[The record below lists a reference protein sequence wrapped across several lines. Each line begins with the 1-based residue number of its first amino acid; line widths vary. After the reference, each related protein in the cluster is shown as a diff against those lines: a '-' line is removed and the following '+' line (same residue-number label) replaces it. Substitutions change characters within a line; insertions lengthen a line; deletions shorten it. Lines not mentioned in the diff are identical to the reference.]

1 MGKPTGAE
9 IAGAA
14 SAAIIIKIVATT
26 FAFTWKASTAPYKSL
41 TPEPVE
47 RLIYPPSVGSPMRR
61 SGKLLVLDTKTIA
74 AIVVVVAAAAAA
86 AVFIAPMLIKQPTPT
101 QPSQPSQPTQ
111 PTQPAQGVTLTVI
124 SRHPTDILVK
134 ARAMFLASAVAKK
147 YNITDLKTIVIPAG
161 LWEQYIRRGEADVAW
176 GGGPTLF
183 DSLFQR
189 GLLAPLT
196 SREALDAAAQVPD
209 EIMGVPMKRVKDG
222 KVYWVAAAISSF
234 GFTVNMK
241 RLKDYDLTVP
251 SSWRD
256 LASPELGKPLVKYGV
271 AALSIADP
279 TQSTSHTRMYEIILQ
294 RYGWEEGWRVLTL
307 MAANANI
314 YPGSEAARDAV
325 IQGEVAVGITID
337 FYGYTAQQVNPG
349 CKYIVPPGESIVN
362 GDPIALV
369 NGSKHPEA
377 AQAFIAWVLTEG
389 QKVWLDPAINRLP
402 ANPKV
407 FDTPEGKNRSD
418 LKSAYEMTLK
428 TPSIEFND
436 TLALMYEPVMQW
448 YFRAALVEVND
459 YLKAAWRALLSK
471 YFSGAISR
479 EQFEAYVANLTA
491 PLTFTDPATG
501 KVVVFTQDYAI
512 SICDKFQSDASYRD
526 ALIAAWKKAAVERY
540 TKLLD
545 QLKG

>member
-1 MGKPTGAE
+1 
-9 IAGAA
+9 
-14 SAAIIIKIVATT
+14 
-26 FAFTWKASTAPYKSL
+26 
-41 TPEPVE
+41 
-47 RLIYPPSVGSPMRR
+47 MRR
-61 SGKLLVLDTKTIA
+61 SGKLVVLDTKTIA
-74 AIVVVVAAAAAA
+74 IIAVAVAAAVAA
-86 AVFIAPMLIKQPTPT
+86 ILIIPMLTRQPAPA
-101 QPSQPSQPTQ
+101 QPSQPEQPEQ
-111 PTQPAQGVTLTVI
+111 PTQPAQGITLTVI

-134 ARAMFLASAVAKK
+134 ARAMFLASDVAKR
-147 YNITDLKTIVIPAG
+147 YNVTDLKTIVIPAG

-196 SREALDAAAQVPD
+196 SEEALDAVAQIPD
-209 EIMGVPMKRVKDG
+209 EIVGVPMKRVKDG

-234 GFTVNMK
+234 GFTVNAK
-241 RLKDYDLTVP
+241 RLGDYNLATP
-251 SSWRD
+251 RSWRD
-256 LASPELGKPLVKYGV
+256 LASPELGRPLVQYGV

-294 RYGWEEGWRVLTL
+294 RFGWDEGWRILAL

-337 FYGYTAQQVNPG
+337 FYGYTAQQVNPD
-349 CKYIVPPGESIVN
+349 CKYIIPPGESIVN

-369 NGSKHPEA
+369 NGSRHPEA

-389 QKVWLDPAINRLP
+389 QKIWLDPAINRLP
-402 ANPKV
+402 ANPRV
-407 FDTPEGKNRSD
+407 FETPEGRERSD
-418 LKSAYEMTLK
+418 LKSAYEETLK

-448 YFRAALVEVND
+448 YFRAVLVELND
-459 YLKAAWRALLSK
+459 HLKAVWRELLSK
-471 YFSGAISR
+471 YFAGAMSR

-491 PLTFTDPATG
+491 PLTFVDPATG
-501 KVVVFTQDYAI
+501 EYATLTQDYAI
-512 SICDKFQSDASYRD
+512 SISEKFQSDASYRD
-526 ALIAAWKKAAVERY
+526 ALIAAWKRAAAERY
-540 TKLLD
+540 ARLLE

>member
-1 MGKPTGAE
+1 
-9 IAGAA
+9 
-14 SAAIIIKIVATT
+14 
-26 FAFTWKASTAPYKSL
+26 
-41 TPEPVE
+41 
-47 RLIYPPSVGSPMRR
+47 
-61 SGKLLVLDTKTIA
+61 
-74 AIVVVVAAAAAA
+74 
-86 AVFIAPMLIKQPTPT
+86 
-101 QPSQPSQPTQ
+101 
-111 PTQPAQGVTLTVI
+111 
-124 SRHPTDILVK
+124 
-134 ARAMFLASAVAKK
+134 MFLASDVARK

-161 LWEQYIRRGEADVAW
+161 LWEQYIKRGEADVAW

-196 SREALDAAAQVPD
+196 SNEALNAAAQIPD
-209 EIMGVPMKRVKDG
+209 SILGVPMKRVKDG

-234 GFTVNMK
+234 GFTVNTK
-241 RLKDYDLTVP
+241 RLTDYELATP
-251 SSWRD
+251 RSWRD
-256 LASPELGKPLVKYGV
+256 LASPELGKALVRYGV

-294 RYGWEEGWRVLTL
+294 RYGWEEGWKILTL

-325 IQGEVAVGITID
+325 IQGDAAVGITID
-337 FYGYTAQQVNPG
+337 FYGYTAQQVNPD
-349 CKYIVPPGESIVN
+349 CKYIIPPGESIVN

-389 QKVWLDPAINRLP
+389 QKVWMDPAINRLP
-402 ANPKV
+402 ANPKI
-407 FDTPEGKNRSD
+407 FDTPEGAKRSD
-418 LKSAYEMTLK
+418 LKSAYEETMK

-448 YFRAALVEVND
+448 YFRAALIEVND
-459 YLKAAWRALLSK
+459 YLKAVWKELLSK
-471 YFSGAISR
+471 LFSGAISK

-491 PLTFTDPATG
+491 PLTFIDPATG
-501 KVVVFTQDYAI
+501 KQAAFTMDYAI
-512 SICDKFQSDASYRD
+512 SISGKFQSDASYRD
-526 ALIAAWKKAAVERY
+526 SLVSAWKKAAVERY
-540 TKLLD
+540 TRMLN

>member
-1 MGKPTGAE
+1 MK
-9 IAGAA
+9 
-14 SAAIIIKIVATT
+14 
-26 FAFTWKASTAPYKSL
+26 
-41 TPEPVE
+41 
-47 RLIYPPSVGSPMRR
+47 R
-61 SGKLLVLDTKTIA
+61 SGKLVVLEAKTFALIAIA
-74 AIVVVVAAAAAA
+74 AVVVVAAA
-86 AVFIAPMLIKQPTPT
+86 FIIPSLMKPPSPSQPT
-101 QPSQPSQPTQ
+101 QPEQPSQPTQ
-111 PTQPAQGVTLTVI
+111 PAQGITLTVI

-134 ARAMFLASAVAKK
+134 ARAMFLASDVAKK

-161 LWEQYIRRGEADVAW
+161 LWEQYIKRGEADVAW

-189 GLLAPLT
+189 SLLAPLT
-196 SREALDAAAQVPD
+196 SRDALDAAAQVPD
-209 EIMGVPMKRVKDG
+209 SIMGVPMKRVKDG

-234 GFTVNMK
+234 GFTVNTK
-241 RLKDYDLTVP
+241 RLSDYNLTTP
-251 SSWRD
+251 RSWRD
-256 LASPELGKPLVKYGV
+256 LASPELGKPLVQYGV

-294 RYGWEEGWRVLTL
+294 RYGWEEGWKILAL
-307 MAANANI
+307 MAANANV
-314 YPGSEAARDAV
+314 YSGSEAARDAV
-325 IQGEVAVGITID
+325 IQGDVAVGITID
-337 FYGYTAQQVNPG
+337 FYGYTAQQVNPD
-349 CKYIVPPGESIVN
+349 CKYIIPPGESIVN

-369 NGSKHPEA
+369 NGSKYPEA

-459 YLKAAWRALLSK
+459 YLKATWKALLSR

-501 KVVVFTQDYAI
+501 KQATLTMDYAI
-512 SICDKFQSDASYRD
+512 SISDKFQSDASYRD
-526 ALIAAWKKAAVERY
+526 SLIAAWKQAAVERY
-540 TKLLD
+540 TKLLN